1 MGGGGD
7 LLAYDAQT
15 QTGVVSATHDS
26 VLLMSSIKVKLPDG
40 STREV
45 EQGSTVLSIAEGIGA
60 GLARA
65 AIAGKI
71 GEQLIDLR
79 CPLEEDVELQIVT
92 KNDPEAGEIIRHSAE
107 HVMADAVKRLFP
119 KAQVDAGR
127 ADHSEKFQYDFLTEN
142 PFTPEDLA
150 QIEKEMKKIIKSK
163 AVFTREVVSREEAH
177 ALFKGLGEDLKLSR
191 LDDIPEGSEITV
203 FRQGD
208 FVDLCRGPH
217 VQRSDQIG
225 ACKLTE
231 LAGAYWRGDERNPM
245 LQRVYGT
252 AFATKPELAEYL
264 ERLEEAKRRDHR
276 RLGQQLDLFHLD
288 AISPGSPF
296 FHPKGMVI
304 YNELTT
310 YIRELYVKY
319 GYDEVMAPQIV
330 HTDLFKTS
338 GHYENYA
345 EDMFLFETDECEMGV
360 KPMNCPGHAML
371 FDYGK
376 RSYRELPIRLAEF
389 SRLHRNERSGTLTGL
404 TRVRSFAQDDAH
416 IFCTTDQ
423 VEGEI
428 ESFFEMLKEVYG
440 ALGLDKVH
448 VAVSTRGEKFIGTPE
463 HWDVAE
469 EQLVHACRNAGYE
482 PQIKPGDAAFY
493 APKVEVDVL
502 DVLGRVWTLGT
513 IQLDMAMPD
522 RFGLRYTAPDGS
534 DVVPEMLHRAIL
546 GSLER
551 FIAIYLEHTAGDFP
565 LWLAPVQAVVLPITE
580 RHAAYAAKVTAA
592 MKARGLRVVLDD
604 RSEKLG
610 YKIREAEVGKIPV
623 MLVVGDQ
630 EEANGTVAPRRRH
643 VEGSG
648 EAVDLDAYAELL
660 AEETRERRS

>member
-1 MGGGGD
+1 
-7 LLAYDAQT
+7 
-15 QTGVVSATHDS
+15 
-26 VLLMSSIKVKLPDG
+26 MSNIQLRLPDG

-45 EQGSTVLSIAEGIGA
+45 PTGSTVLSVAEGIGA

-65 AIAGKI
+65 AVAGVVN
-71 GEQLIDLR
+71 GVLTDLR
-79 CPLEEDVELQIVT
+79 VPLEADADLSIVT
-92 KNDPEAGEIIRHSAE
+92 KKDPLAGEVIRHSAE

-119 KAQVDAGR
+119 TAQVDAGR
-127 ADHSEKFQYDFLTEN
+127 ADHSDKFQYDFLTER
-142 PFTPEDLA
+142 PFTPEDLEA
-150 QIEKEMKKIIKSK
+150 IEKEMKRIIKSK
-163 AVFTREVVSREEAH
+163 ALFAREEVSREEAR
-177 ALFKGLGEDLKLSR
+177 ALFAGLGEELKISR
-191 LDDIPEGSEITV
+191 LDDIPEGEVISI
-203 FRQGD
+203 FRQGE

-225 ACKLTE
+225 AFKLTE
-231 LAGAYWRGDERNPM
+231 LAGAYWRGDESNPM

-252 AFATKPELAEYL
+252 AFASKEELAEHL

-276 RLGQQLDLFHLD
+276 RLGAQLDLFHID

-304 YNELTT
+304 YNALID
-310 YIRELYVKY
+310 YIRELYGKY
-319 GYDEVMAPQIV
+319 EYVEVMAPQIV
-330 HTDLFKTS
+330 HTELFKTS

-345 EDMFLFETDECEMGV
+345 EDMFIFESDDGEMGV

-371 FDYGK
+371 FDHGK
-376 RSYRELPIRLAEF
+376 RSYRELPIRMAEF

-416 IFCTTDQ
+416 IFCTPEQ
-423 VEGEI
+423 VQEEL
-428 ESFFEMLKEVYG
+428 ESFFAMLGEVYS
-440 ALGLDKVH
+440 ALGLTDVR

-463 HWDVAE
+463 RWDVAE
-469 EQLVHACRNAGYE
+469 KRLVEACRNAGYD
-482 PQIKPGDAAFY
+482 PTIKPGDAAFY

-522 RFGLRYTAPDGS
+522 RFGLRYTAPDGG
-534 DVVPEMLHRAIL
+534 DGVPEMLHRAVL

-565 LWLAPVQAVVLPITE
+565 LWLAPVQVIVLPITE
-580 RHAAYAAKVTAA
+580 RHQSYGAKVTDALRA
-592 MKARGLRVVLDD
+592 GGLRVELDD

-610 YKIREAEVGKIPV
+610 FKIREAEVSKIPV
-623 MLVVGDQ
+623 MVVVGDQ

-643 VEGSG
+643 VEGTG
-648 EAVDLDAYAELL
+648 DAVPLDELKEALVAEV
-660 AEETRERRS
+660 RERRC